1 MKNFFVANLK
11 PNTQVKDVFL
21 VKSLSI
27 KQKKSGEDFIVME
40 LADRTGVISAVVWEN
55 VNEIRGTINQNDFV
69 KINGDIGIYQDSKQ
83 LTIRMIK
90 KVGEEE
96 IEPKDFLPFSPRN
109 FNEMFEQFKKYIE
122 MIQDKHLRELIDK
135 MFEDKEVLEGFLNAP
150 AASQMHHSYIHGLL
164 EHTLG
169 VIKNCLSLAENYPEC
184 NRDLLM
190 VGGILHDIGK
200 ICEFSYKRSIQYTMV
215 GRLEGH
221 ITIGVEMIEEKL
233 RKIKEFPEETKIL
246 LKHMILSHHR
256 LLEYGSPKRPKTLE
270 ALVLSYSD
278 IIDAE
283 MHTYI
288 TELKKSREN
297 NLLFTNYMK
306 IFERQMYSGGRV
318 DNIRLE
324 DSLKNLK
331 EETEI

>member
-11 PNTQVKDVFL
+11 PNTQVKDIFL

-27 KQKKSGEDFIVME
+27 KQKKSGEDFVLME
-40 LADRTGVISAVVWEN
+40 LADRTGVISAVVWDN

-69 KINGDIGIYQDSKQ
+69 KINGDVGMYHDSKQ

-90 KVGEEE
+90 KVEEE
-96 IEPKDFLPFSPRN
+96 EAEPKDFLPFSPRN

-122 MIQDKHLRELIDK
+122 MIQDKHLHELIDK
-135 MFEDKEVLEGFLNAP
+135 IFEDKEVLEGFLNAP
-150 AASQMHHSYIHGLL
+150 AATQMHHSYIHGLL

-184 NRDLLM
+184 NRDLLI

-233 RKIKEFPEETKIL
+233 RKMKEFPEETKIL
-246 LKHMILSHHR
+246 LKHIILSHHR

-306 IFERQMYSGGRV
+306 IFERQMYVGGKI
-318 DNIRLE
+318 DNIRPE

>member
-69 KINGDIGIYQDSKQ
+69 KINGDVGIYQDSKQ
-83 LTIRMIK
+83 LTIRLIK

-96 IEPKDFLPFSPRN
+96 VEPKDFLSFSPRN
-109 FNEMFEQFKKYIE
+109 FNEMFEQFRKYIE
-122 MIQDKHLRELIDK
+122 MIQDKYLRELIDK

-150 AASQMHHSYIHGLL
+150 AATQMHHSYIHGLL

-233 RKIKEFPEETKIL
+233 RKIKGFPEETKIL

-288 TELKKSREN
+288 TGLKKSREN

-306 IFERQMYSGGRV
+306 IFERQMYSGGRI

>member
-69 KINGDIGIYQDSKQ
+69 KINGDVGIYQDSKQ

-90 KVGEEE
+90 KFEEE
-96 IEPKDFLPFSPRN
+96 EVEPKDFLPFSPRN

-150 AASQMHHSYIHGLL
+150 AASQMHHSYIHGLI

-184 NRDLLM
+184 NRDLLI

-200 ICEFSYKRSIQYTMV
+200 ISEFSYKRSIQYTMV

>member
-11 PNTQVKDVFL
+11 PNTQVKDIFL

-27 KQKKSGEDFIVME
+27 KQKKSGEDFVLME
-40 LADRTGVISAVVWEN
+40 LADRTGVISAVVWDN

-69 KINGDIGIYQDSKQ
+69 KINGDVGIYHDSKQ

-90 KVGEEE
+90 KVEEEE

-109 FNEMFEQFKKYIE
+109 FNDMFEQFKKYIE

-135 MFEDKEVLEGFLNAP
+135 IFEDKEVLEGFLNAP

-184 NRDLLM
+184 NRDLLI

-200 ICEFSYKRSIQYTMV
+200 ICEFSYKKSIQYTMV

-221 ITIGVEMIEEKL
+221 ITIGIEMIEEKL

-318 DNIRLE
+318 DNIRPE